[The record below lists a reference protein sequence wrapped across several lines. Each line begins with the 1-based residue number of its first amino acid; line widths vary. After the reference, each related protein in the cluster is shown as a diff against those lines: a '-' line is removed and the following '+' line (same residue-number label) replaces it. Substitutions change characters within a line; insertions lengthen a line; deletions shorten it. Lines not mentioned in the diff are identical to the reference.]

1 MAAKVFLLLRLSMVA
16 VVLAAIATVALAEE
30 ADPRALPAQW
40 TTAKKYKATMDAK
53 TRQAFDGVVAAATAE
68 KRSQAVEAVLQQQ
81 LNMDVSLSKATSSG
95 DENNYVSVAAAYEK
109 AAGAVIAAT
118 PDNKLRAM
126 AFAFDGAVA
135 PDPGRCPAVD
145 KPFCETYAKTEKAF
159 SGTIASG
166 DTPKSK
172 LGITDAVLKLRLAT
186 DANINKAYAEGD
198 KDKIAKILAAYGQA
212 ADAVAAAPPPE
223 KLKVMEKTFSAV
235 AAAAHQEAAA
245 AAAAAAVIKV

>member
-109 AAGAVIAAT
+109 A
-118 PDNKLRAM
+118 
-126 AFAFDGAVA
+126 AVA